1 MYNITLD
8 DGTVLDN
15 LELNGNNFISDT
27 RIDTSVFDGNLN
39 TVHITGLGVD
49 ETFENLELASL
60 REDGGKCWI
69 VLRQLSDRELRERN
83 TQADIRELFNTSDDI
98 ILMMADLIGG

>member
-1 MYNITLD
+1 MYTITLA
-8 DGTVLDN
+8 DGTILDN
-15 LELNGNNFISDT
+15 LLINGNNFISDS
-27 RIDTSVFDGNLN
+27 RIDASVFDGNLGR
-39 TVHITGLGVD
+39 VHITGPGVD
-49 ETFENLELASL
+49 ETFENLELAGL

-69 VLRQLSDRELRERN
+69 VLRQLSDSEIRERN

>member
-1 MYNITLD
+1 MYTITLA
-8 DGTVLDN
+8 DGTEIKN
-15 LELNGNNFISDT
+15 LSLNGNNFISDT
-27 RIDTSVFDGNLN
+27 PLDASIFDNNLQS
-39 TVHITGLGVD
+39 VHITGPNVD
-49 ETFENLELASL
+49 ETFKNLDIASL

-69 VLRQLSDRELRERN
+69 VLRQLSDSEIRERN